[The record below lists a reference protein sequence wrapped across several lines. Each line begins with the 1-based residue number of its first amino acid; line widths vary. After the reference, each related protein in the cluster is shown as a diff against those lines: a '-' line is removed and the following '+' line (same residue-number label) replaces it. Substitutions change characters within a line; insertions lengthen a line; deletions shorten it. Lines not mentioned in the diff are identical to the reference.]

1 EERTEDQLREKDKQ
15 VRENDEQLRR
25 TEEQLR
31 VKGEQLEINEK
42 QLREKGKQVREK
54 DEQLREKDVQLRET
68 EEQLRVKEKHL
79 KINEKQLQ
87 EKGKLVMEK
96 DEQLRRTQEQL
107 RVKEEQ
113 KQSLQRQLSI
123 LEGDKTRESAKF
135 QEQLNIKVQELTD
148 LRKEL
153 RDREQDN
160 VVLEKDLFA
169 AKEKLTEYESKL
181 KTRDWVLCR
190 DELQLSD
197 ESLGVGSFGRV
208 VKGRY
213 CGCVVA
219 IKRLHLP
226 TLNQR
231 QRHLFER
238 EMDIAS
244 RCRHPCL
251 LQFIGATED
260 ESPLFVTEIMET
272 SLQNLLQKRK
282 QKNRH
287 LTETDI
293 IFISLDVA
301 RALNY
306 LHQRKPEPI
315 VHRDV
320 SSANVLLWK
329 QNNQWRG
336 KLGDYGTAKFLQE
349 TMTVAPGA
357 MIYAAPEIGCPFKQ
371 TVKIDVFSFGVLFCE
386 MCTGQLPEPE
396 RREEQVRLVT
406 NKNFGKLILWCIED
420 DPDMRPS
427 MEEIIEELEQLNSDN
442 NYERTTQRKENSQ
455 RQLRETR
462 QQLTNCLGQ
471 VSELQLSLS
480 TAQQTISQLRSLETR
495 DWVIPRD
502 EIQITDECLGRGG
515 WGSVNE
521 GTYCGCTVAVKEIHE
536 LILSPHN
543 IRRFE
548 REMDIASKC
557 RHPHLLQFIGATID
571 EGSPLFVTELM
582 EKSLRALLEQRQL
595 SETEIRVIS
604 LDVALALDYLHQKKP
619 EPIIHRN
626 VSSANVL
633 LWRQGDQW
641 RAKVSDYGTANFIQ
655 QTMTVAPGVMIYS
668 APEALTSHQTV
679 KVDVYSFG
687 ALLCEMCMR
696 ELPDPTR
703 REDQVVLVTNAV
715 FRDLLRRCLQR
726 EPGTRPT
733 MQGIIDEL
741 KDANVSS

>member
-1 EERTEDQLREKDKQ
+1 MIDTTEERTEDQLGEKNKQ
-15 VRENDEQLRR
+15 VREDDEQLRR

-42 QLREKGKQVREK
+42 QLREKGKLVREK
-54 DEQLREKDVQLRET
+54 DKQLREKDVQLRET

-87 EKGKLVMEK
+87 EKGKLVLEK

-135 QEQLNIKVQELTD
+135 QEQLNMKVQELTD

-169 AKEKLTEYESKL
+169 AKEKLTEYDSKL

-282 QKNRH
+282 QKNQH

-371 TVKIDVFSFGVLFCE
+371 TVK
-386 MCTGQLPEPE
+386 
-396 RREEQVRLVT
+396 
-406 NKNFGKLILWCIED
+406 
-420 DPDMRPS
+420 
-427 MEEIIEELEQLNSDN
+427 
-442 NYERTTQRKENSQ
+442 
-455 RQLRETR
+455 
-462 QQLTNCLGQ
+462 
-471 VSELQLSLS
+471 VS
-480 TAQQTISQLRSLETR
+480 
-495 DWVIPRD
+495 
-502 EIQITDECLGRGG
+502 
-515 WGSVNE
+515 
-521 GTYCGCTVAVKEIHE
+521 
-536 LILSPHN
+536 
-543 IRRFE
+543 
-548 REMDIASKC
+548 
-557 RHPHLLQFIGATID
+557 LLYG
-571 EGSPLFVTELM
+571 
-582 EKSLRALLEQRQL
+582 
-595 SETEIRVIS
+595 IS
-604 LDVALALDYLHQKKP
+604 L
-619 EPIIHRN
+619 
-626 VSSANVL
+626 
-633 LWRQGDQW
+633 
-641 RAKVSDYGTANFIQ
+641 
-655 QTMTVAPGVMIYS
+655 
-668 APEALTSHQTV
+668 
-679 KVDVYSFG
+679 
-687 ALLCEMCMR
+687 
-696 ELPDPTR
+696 
-703 REDQVVLVTNAV
+703 
-715 FRDLLRRCLQR
+715 
-726 EPGTRPT
+726 
-733 MQGIIDEL
+733 
-741 KDANVSS
+741 

>member
-1 EERTEDQLREKDKQ
+1 MIDTTEERTEEQLREKDKQ
-15 VRENDEQLRR
+15 VRENDELLRR

-42 QLREKGKQVREK
+42 QLREKDTLVMEK
-54 DEQLREKDVQLRET
+54 DKQLREKDVQLRET
-68 EEQLRVKEKHL
+68 EEQLRVKKKHL

-87 EKGKLVMEK
+87 EKGKQVLEK

-135 QEQLNIKVQELTD
+135 REQLNMKVQELTD

-160 VVLEKDLFA
+160 VVLEKALSA

-260 ESPLFVTEIMET
+260 ESPLFITEIMET

-282 QKNRH
+282 QKNQH

-329 QNNQWRG
+329 QNKQWRG

-371 TVKIDVFSFGVLFCE
+371 TVK
-386 MCTGQLPEPE
+386 
-396 RREEQVRLVT
+396 
-406 NKNFGKLILWCIED
+406 
-420 DPDMRPS
+420 
-427 MEEIIEELEQLNSDN
+427 
-442 NYERTTQRKENSQ
+442 
-455 RQLRETR
+455 
-462 QQLTNCLGQ
+462 
-471 VSELQLSLS
+471 VS
-480 TAQQTISQLRSLETR
+480 
-495 DWVIPRD
+495 
-502 EIQITDECLGRGG
+502 
-515 WGSVNE
+515 
-521 GTYCGCTVAVKEIHE
+521 
-536 LILSPHN
+536 
-543 IRRFE
+543 
-548 REMDIASKC
+548 
-557 RHPHLLQFIGATID
+557 LLYG
-571 EGSPLFVTELM
+571 
-582 EKSLRALLEQRQL
+582 
-595 SETEIRVIS
+595 IS
-604 LDVALALDYLHQKKP
+604 L
-619 EPIIHRN
+619 
-626 VSSANVL
+626 
-633 LWRQGDQW
+633 
-641 RAKVSDYGTANFIQ
+641 
-655 QTMTVAPGVMIYS
+655 
-668 APEALTSHQTV
+668 
-679 KVDVYSFG
+679 
-687 ALLCEMCMR
+687 
-696 ELPDPTR
+696 
-703 REDQVVLVTNAV
+703 
-715 FRDLLRRCLQR
+715 
-726 EPGTRPT
+726 
-733 MQGIIDEL
+733 
-741 KDANVSS
+741 

>member
-1 EERTEDQLREKDKQ
+1 MIDTTEERTEEQLREKDEQ
-15 VRENDEQLRR
+15 VRENDELLRR

-42 QLREKGKQVREK
+42 QLREKDTLVREK
-54 DEQLREKDVQLRET
+54 EKQLREKDVQLRET
-68 EEQLRVKEKHL
+68 EEQLRVKKKHL

-87 EKGKLVMEK
+87 EKGKQVLEK

-135 QEQLNIKVQELTD
+135 REQLNMKVQELTD

-160 VVLEKDLFA
+160 VVLEKDLSA

-282 QKNRH
+282 QKNHH

-371 TVKIDVFSFGVLFCE
+371 TVK
-386 MCTGQLPEPE
+386 
-396 RREEQVRLVT
+396 
-406 NKNFGKLILWCIED
+406 
-420 DPDMRPS
+420 
-427 MEEIIEELEQLNSDN
+427 
-442 NYERTTQRKENSQ
+442 
-455 RQLRETR
+455 
-462 QQLTNCLGQ
+462 
-471 VSELQLSLS
+471 VS
-480 TAQQTISQLRSLETR
+480 
-495 DWVIPRD
+495 
-502 EIQITDECLGRGG
+502 
-515 WGSVNE
+515 
-521 GTYCGCTVAVKEIHE
+521 
-536 LILSPHN
+536 
-543 IRRFE
+543 
-548 REMDIASKC
+548 
-557 RHPHLLQFIGATID
+557 LLYG
-571 EGSPLFVTELM
+571 
-582 EKSLRALLEQRQL
+582 
-595 SETEIRVIS
+595 IS
-604 LDVALALDYLHQKKP
+604 L
-619 EPIIHRN
+619 
-626 VSSANVL
+626 
-633 LWRQGDQW
+633 
-641 RAKVSDYGTANFIQ
+641 
-655 QTMTVAPGVMIYS
+655 
-668 APEALTSHQTV
+668 
-679 KVDVYSFG
+679 
-687 ALLCEMCMR
+687 
-696 ELPDPTR
+696 
-703 REDQVVLVTNAV
+703 
-715 FRDLLRRCLQR
+715 
-726 EPGTRPT
+726 
-733 MQGIIDEL
+733 
-741 KDANVSS
+741 